1 MFIKILVAVLILMHG
16 EKIFSQGASPQ
27 SSTTITGN
35 NLKDSFWVECAN
47 ISSLPQIFQKGYVM
61 VYRREVPGAIILV
74 DVKGNIVWSHRL
86 MNAGFKIVR
95 YTKNH
100 TFLCIAGTKE
110 NEIGYGNTILELSLS
125 GDTLL
130 FLRQGQEDFQ
140 QPVHHEIL
148 LNSKNQIVTL
158 CREERVFNLSKK
170 GGLETDTVFGDA
182 IQVMDKKGRQI
193 WKWSIFDK
201 LDPLADENI
210 NKSKKDWMHANS
222 IAIDTDGNYLVSFY
236 NNGQIWKINAIT
248 GNVIWKFGKGGDF
261 VIPAYAVFD
270 QAHAIHINNNGS
282 LMLFDNG
289 ANKKISRSLS
299 FILDKKTKKAQPII
313 NSWLPPPLYTDRM
326 GSSYLING
334 NTLLVCA
341 SRHKTVALTNLQ
353 GVFLWRLNNTNIM
366 SYRAEFIP
374 QNTLQPY
381 LEEISYRVSKN

>member
-1 MFIKILVAVLILMHG
+1 MTGRLLIVLLLLMHG
-16 EKIFSQGASPQ
+16 EKVLSQVPFSQSQSKRTGINSP
-27 SSTTITGN
+27 
-35 NLKDSFWVECAN
+35 DSFWVECSN
-47 ISSLPQIFQKGYVM
+47 VSSLPQVFQKGYVM
-61 VYRREVPGAIILV
+61 VYRREVPGAIVLV
-74 DVKGNIVWSHRL
+74 DVKGNIVWSYRL
-86 MNAGFKIVR
+86 LNAGFKIVR

-100 TFLCIAGTKE
+100 TFLCITGTKE

-130 FLRQGQEDFQ
+130 YLTKGQADFQ
-140 QPVHHEIL
+140 QSIHHEIF
-148 LNSKNQIVTL
+148 LNAKNQIVTL
-158 CREERVFNLSKK
+158 CREERVFDLTTK

-182 IQVMDKKGRQI
+182 IQVMDKQGRQI

-201 LDPLADENI
+201 LNPLADENI

-222 IAIDTDGNYLVSFY
+222 IAIDTDGNYLISFY

-248 GNVIWKFGKGGDF
+248 GNVIWKFGKDGDF
-261 VIPAYAVFD
+261 MIPAYAVFD
-270 QAHAIHINNNGS
+270 QAHAIHINSKGS

-299 FILDKKTKKAQPII
+299 FALDKKAKTAQPII

-341 SRHKTVALTNLQ
+341 SRHKSVALTNLQ
-353 GVFLWRLNNTNIM
+353 GIFLWRLNSNNFM

-374 QNTLQPY
+374 QNALQPY
-381 LEEISYRVSKN
+381 LKQISYRVSKN